1 MALPLQEIKQLR
13 HRPNHPARR
22 PLQVRL
28 SRADFHSS
36 CKSFFKVE
44 FASQDI
50 TAFGGL
56 ELIRRYFRLIE
67 LGRTVRSVFARYHIG
82 GDYRAIDM
90 ILVIVVLILAGGR
103 RLDHLNYLCEDPLVK
118 RFCDLLRLPRERSV
132 ARWLKRF
139 GHKSLE
145 AWVELNSQIVCAA
158 LEKEKLGRLTLDID
172 GSVITTGASVA
183 WAFRGFNPHHR
194 KHPSYYPILAHLAQT
209 GHILRV
215 KNRPGNVH
223 DSRGAVVFL
232 RDLIDDVRIRLG
244 RALPLEFRMDGAFF
258 QREII
263 ALLERKGAGYAI
275 KVPFFKWL
283 GLLPLI
289 RERQRWQALREGL
302 DCFELS
308 LPIAAW
314 EKTLRVVVYR
324 KPVYHQTKKNYQL
337 DLFDPDDGYFE
348 YSAVSTNL
356 DLSAAALWDFMAGR
370 GAQEKTFA
378 ELKGEWAL
386 DVVPTHHYGAN
397 SAWQQIA
404 ILGHNL
410 LRNFQ
415 LHTLATAKPRSRKQ
429 TYRFFLQSLKT
440 IRFKLIHQPA
450 RIIKPQGYQVLRF
463 SVAPSVQQLIKT
475 IDQKLK
481 AAA

>member
-1 MALPLQEIKQLR
+1 M
-13 HRPNHPARR
+13 
-22 PLQVRL
+22 RL
-28 SRADFHSS
+28 SRADFHSA
-36 CKSFFKVE
+36 CKGFFKIE

-56 ELIRRYFRLIE
+56 ELIGRYFRLIK
-67 LGRTVRSVFARYHIG
+67 LHRRVQSVFARYGVG

-90 ILVIVVLILAGGR
+90 ILVIVVLILVGGR

-118 RFCDLLRLPRERSV
+118 RFCGLLRLPRERSV

-139 GHKSLE
+139 THKTLE
-145 AWVELNSQIVCAA
+145 ALVELNSEIVCETI
-158 LEKEKLGRLTLDID
+158 LKERLGRLTLDID

-194 KHPSYYPILAHLAQT
+194 KDPSYYPILAHLAQT
-209 GHILRV
+209 GQILRV

-223 DSRGAVVFL
+223 DSKGAVAFV
-232 RDLIDDVRIRLG
+232 RDLIEDVRRRLG
-244 RALPLEFRMDGAFF
+244 RSLPLEFRMDGAFF
-258 QREII
+258 QREMIE
-263 ALLERKGAGYAI
+263 LLERKEARYAI

-283 GLLPLI
+283 GLLALI
-289 RERQRWQALREGL
+289 RERQHWQALREGMG
-302 DCFELS
+302 CFELS
-308 LPIAAW
+308 LNVAAW

-324 KPVYHQTKKNYQL
+324 KPVHHETKKNYQL

-348 YSAVSTNL
+348 YCAVSTNL
-356 DLSAAALWDFMAGR
+356 TLSAGALWDFMAGR

-397 SAWQQIA
+397 SAWQQIS

-415 LHTLATAKPRSRKQ
+415 LHTLATPKPRSRKR
-429 TYRFFLQSLKT
+429 TFRFFLQSLKT

-450 RIIKPQGYQVLRF
+450 RLVEPQGYSVLRF
-463 SVAPSVQQLIKT
+463 SVAPPVQTLIQM

-481 AAA
+481 SAA

>member
-1 MALPLQEIKQLR
+1 M
-13 HRPNHPARR
+13 
-22 PLQVRL
+22 RL
-28 SRADFHSS
+28 SRTNFRGS
-36 CKSFFKVE
+36 CKSFLKIE

-56 ELIRRYFRLIE
+56 ELLRRYLALVE
-67 LGRTVRSVFARYHIG
+67 LGRRVRGVFSRYEVG

-90 ILVIVVLILAGGR
+90 ILVIVVLILVGGR
-103 RLDHLNYLCEDPLVK
+103 RLDHLNYVCDDPLVK
-118 RFCDLLRLPRERSV
+118 RFCGLLRLPRERSV

-139 GHKSLE
+139 THKSLK
-145 AWVELNSQIVCAA
+145 ALVEINSQIVSEAI
-158 LEKEKLGRLTLDID
+158 EKQSLTRLTFDID
-172 GSVITTGASVA
+172 GSVITTGATVA
-183 WAFRGFNPHHR
+183 WAYRGFNPHHR
-194 KHPSYYPILAHLAQT
+194 KDPSYYPILAHVAQT

-223 DSRGAVVFL
+223 DSKGAEAFL
-232 RDLIDDVRIRLG
+232 RELIDDVRLRLG
-244 RALPLEFRMDGAFF
+244 SLPLEFRMDGAFF

-263 ALLERKGAGYAI
+263 ELLERRKSHYAI
-275 KVPFFKWL
+275 KVPFMKWL
-283 GLLPLI
+283 GLVPII
-289 RERQRWQALREGL
+289 REHQRWHRLREGMGY
-302 DCFELS
+302 FEVPLYVT
-308 LPIAAW
+308 AW

-324 KPVYHQTKKNYQL
+324 KPVHHQTKKNYQL

-356 DLSAAALWDFMAGR
+356 ELEAAALWDFMAGR

-378 ELKGEWAL
+378 ELKGQWAL
-386 DVVPTHHYGAN
+386 DVVPTRHYSAN

-415 LHTLATAKPRSRKQ
+415 LQTVATEKPKSRKR
-429 TYRFFLQSLKT
+429 TCSYLLHSLKT

-450 RIIKPQGYQVLRF
+450 RLLKPQGYSILRF
-463 SVAPSVQQLIKT
+463 SVAPPVKKLIES
-475 IDQKLK
+475 IEEKLQS
-481 AAA
+481 AA

>member
-1 MALPLQEIKQLR
+1 MAYQLQEIKQLR

-28 SRADFHSS
+28 SRADFHSA
-36 CKSFFKVE
+36 CKSFFKIE

-56 ELIRRYFRLIE
+56 ELLGRYFRLIE
-67 LGRTVRSVFARYHIG
+67 LHRRVQSVFVRNGIG

-90 ILVIVVLILAGGR
+90 ILVIVVLMLVGGR
-103 RLDHLNYLCEDPLVK
+103 RLEHLNYVCEDPLVK
-118 RFCDLLRLPRERSV
+118 RFCGLLRLPRERSV

-139 GHKSLE
+139 THSSLQ
-145 AWVELNSQIVCAA
+145 ALVELNSQIVCDAI
-158 LEKEKLGRLTLDID
+158 EQQKLGRLTFDID
-172 GSVITTGASVA
+172 GSVITTGAKVS

-194 KHPSYYPILAHLAQT
+194 KDPSYYPILAHLAQT

-223 DSRGAVVFL
+223 DSKGAVGFV
-232 RDLIDDVRIRLG
+232 RDLIDDVKRRLG
-244 RALPLEFRMDGAFF
+244 RALLLEFRMDGAFF
-258 QREII
+258 QREMID
-263 ALLERKGAGYAI
+263 LLERKGAGYAI

-289 RERQRWQALREGL
+289 REHQRWQALREGMG
-302 DCFELS
+302 CFELS

-314 EKTLRVVVYR
+314 QKTLRVVVYR
-324 KPVYHQTKKNYQL
+324 KPVHHETKKNYQL

-356 DLSAAALWDFMAGR
+356 TLNAAALWDFMAGR

-397 SAWQQIA
+397 SAWQQIT

-410 LRNFQ
+410 IRNFQ
-415 LHTLATAKPRSRKQ
+415 LQTLATPKPRSRKR

-440 IRFKLIHQPA
+440 LRFKFIHQPA
-450 RIIKPQGYQVLRF
+450 RLVKPQGYHVLRF
-463 SVAPSVQQLIKT
+463 SVAPHVQQLIET

-481 AAA
+481 SAA

>member
-1 MALPLQEIKQLR
+1 M
-13 HRPNHPARR
+13 
-22 PLQVRL
+22 RL
-28 SRADFHSS
+28 SRTDFHSV
-36 CKSFFKVE
+36 CKSFSKIE

-56 ELIRRYFRLIE
+56 ELIRRYFRLIK
-67 LGRTVRSVFARYHIG
+67 LHRRVQAVFAHYGIG

-90 ILVIVVLILAGGR
+90 ILVIVVLILVGGR

-118 RFCDLLRLPRERSV
+118 RFCGLLRLPRERSV

-139 GHKSLE
+139 THKSLQ
-145 AWVELNSQIVCAA
+145 ALVELNSQMVCEAI
-158 LEKEKLGRLTLDID
+158 EKEKLGRLTLDID
-172 GSVITTGASVA
+172 GSVVTAGASVS

-194 KHPSYYPILAHLAQT
+194 KDPSYYPILAHLAQT

-223 DSRGAVVFL
+223 DSKGAVTFV
-232 RDLIDDVRIRLG
+232 RDLIDDVRMRLG
-244 RALPLEFRMDGAFF
+244 RVLPLEFRMDGAFF

-263 ALLERKGAGYAI
+263 ELLERKGAGYAI

-283 GLLPLI
+283 GLLPVI
-289 RERQRWQALREGL
+289 RERQRWQALREGMG
-302 DCFELS
+302 CFDFL

-324 KPVYHQTKKNYQL
+324 KPVHHETKKNYQL

-356 DLSAAALWDFMAGR
+356 TLSAAALWDFMAGR

-397 SAWQQIA
+397 SAWQQIS

-415 LHTLATAKPRSRKQ
+415 LQTLAIPKPRSRKR
-429 TYRFFLQSLKT
+429 TFRFFLQSLKT

-450 RIIKPQGYQVLRF
+450 RIVKPQGYSVLRF
-463 SVAPSVQQLIKT
+463 SVAPPVQTLIQM

-481 AAA
+481 SAA

>member
-1 MALPLQEIKQLR
+1 M
-13 HRPNHPARR
+13 
-22 PLQVRL
+22 RL
-28 SRADFHSS
+28 SRADFHSA
-36 CKSFFKVE
+36 CKSFFKIE

-56 ELIRRYFRLIE
+56 ELIRRYLALIQ
-67 LGRTVRSVFARYHIG
+67 LGRRVQKVFARYDLG

-90 ILVIVVLILAGGR
+90 ILVMVVLILAGGR
-103 RLDHLNYLCEDPLVK
+103 RLDHLNYLCQDPLVK
-118 RFCDLLRLPRERSV
+118 RFCGLLRLPRERSV

-139 GHKSLE
+139 THKSLM
-145 AWVELNSQIVCAA
+145 ALVELNSQIVGEAI
-158 LEKEKLGRLTLDID
+158 EQQKLGRLTFDID
-172 GSVITTGASVA
+172 GSVITTGASVS

-194 KHPSYYPILAHLAQT
+194 KNPSYYPILAHLAQT

-223 DSRGAVVFL
+223 DSKGALAFL

-244 RALPLEFRMDGAFF
+244 RTLPLEFRMDGAFF
-258 QREII
+258 QRDII
-263 ALLERKGAGYAI
+263 ELLERRRAEYAI

-283 GLLPLI
+283 GLVPVI
-289 RERQRWQALREGL
+289 RERQRWQALREGMG
-302 DCFELS
+302 CFEFS
-308 LPIAAW
+308 LHIAAW

-324 KPVYHQTKKNYQL
+324 KPVHHETKKNYQL

-356 DLSAAALWDFMAGR
+356 TLSAGALWDFMAGR

-397 SAWQQIA
+397 SAWQQIS

-410 LRNFQ
+410 LRSFQ
-415 LHTLATAKPRSRKQ
+415 LQTLAIPKPDRVNGL
-429 TYRFFLQSLKT
+429 TVFFCK
-440 IRFKLIHQPA
+440 
-450 RIIKPQGYQVLRF
+450 V
-463 SVAPSVQQLIKT
+463 
-475 IDQKLK
+475 
-481 AAA
+481 

>member
-1 MALPLQEIKQLR
+1 M
-13 HRPNHPARR
+13 
-22 PLQVRL
+22 RL
-28 SRADFHSS
+28 SRTDFHSV
-36 CKSFFKVE
+36 CKSFSKIE

-56 ELIRRYFRLIE
+56 ELIRRYFRLIK
-67 LGRTVRSVFARYHIG
+67 LHRRVQAVFARYGIG

-90 ILVIVVLILAGGR
+90 ILVIVVLILVGGR

-118 RFCDLLRLPRERSV
+118 RFCGLLRLPRERSV

-139 GHKSLE
+139 THKSLQ
-145 AWVELNSQIVCAA
+145 ALVELNSQMVCEAI
-158 LEKEKLGRLTLDID
+158 EKEKLGRLTLDID
-172 GSVITTGASVA
+172 GSVVTAGASVS

-194 KHPSYYPILAHLAQT
+194 KDPSYYPILAHLAQT

-223 DSRGAVVFL
+223 DSKGAVAFV
-232 RDLIDDVRIRLG
+232 RDLIDDVRMRLG
-244 RALPLEFRMDGAFF
+244 RVLPLEFRMDGAFF

-263 ALLERKGAGYAI
+263 ELLERKGAGYAI

-283 GLLPLI
+283 GLLPVI
-289 RERQRWQALREGL
+289 RERQRWQALKEGMG
-302 DCFELS
+302 CFDLS
-308 LPIAAW
+308 LSITAW
-314 EKTLRVVVYR
+314 GKTLRVVVYR
-324 KPVYHQTKKNYQL
+324 KPVHHETKKNYQL

-348 YSAVSTNL
+348 YCAVSTNL
-356 DLSAAALWDFMAGR
+356 TLSAAALWDFMAGR

-397 SAWQQIA
+397 SAWQQIS

-415 LHTLATAKPRSRKQ
+415 LQTLAIPKPRSRKR
-429 TYRFFLQSLKT
+429 TFRFFLQSLKT

-450 RIIKPQGYQVLRF
+450 RIVKPQGYSVLRF
-463 SVAPSVQQLIKT
+463 SVAPPVQTLIQM

-481 AAA
+481 SAA

>member
-1 MALPLQEIKQLR
+1 MQEIKQLR
-13 HRPNHPARR
+13 HRLNHPARR

-28 SRADFHSS
+28 SRADFHST
-36 CKSFFKVE
+36 CKSFFRLE

-56 ELIRRYFRLIE
+56 ELIGRYFRLIG
-67 LGRTVRSVFARYHIG
+67 LHRRVQSVFARYGMG

-90 ILVIVVLILAGGR
+90 ILVIVGLILAGGR

-118 RFCDLLRLPRERSV
+118 RFCGLLRLPRERSV

-139 GHKSLE
+139 THRSLG
-145 AWVELNSQIVCAA
+145 ALVELNSQIVCEAI
-158 LEKEKLGRLTLDID
+158 ENEKLGRLTLDID
-172 GSVITTGASVA
+172 GSVITTGASVG

-194 KHPSYYPILAHLAQT
+194 KDPSYYPILAHLAQT
-209 GHILRV
+209 GHIVRV

-223 DSRGAVVFL
+223 DSKGAVGFV
-232 RDLIDDVRIRLG
+232 RDLIEDVRVRLG
-244 RALPLEFRMDGAFF
+244 RSLPLEFRMDGAFF

-263 ALLERKGAGYAI
+263 ELLERRGAGYAI

-283 GLLPLI
+283 GLLPVI
-289 RERQRWQALREGL
+289 RQRQRWHALREGVGY
-302 DCFELS
+302 FEMS
-308 LPIAAW
+308 LPIGAW
-314 EKTLRVVVYR
+314 EKTVRVVVYR
-324 KPVYHQTKKNYQL
+324 KVVHHETKKNYQL

-356 DLSAAALWDFMAGR
+356 SLSAAALWDFMAGR

-397 SAWQQIA
+397 SAWQQIV

-415 LHTLATAKPRSRKQ
+415 LHTLATPKPRSRKR
-429 TYRFFLQSLKT
+429 TFRFFLQSLKT

-450 RIIKPQGYQVLRF
+450 RLVKPQGYSVLRF
-463 SVAPSVQQLIKT
+463 SVAPPVQTLIQK
-475 IDQKLK
+475 IDLKLK
-481 AAA
+481 SAA

>member
-1 MALPLQEIKQLR
+1 
-13 HRPNHPARR
+13 
-22 PLQVRL
+22 VRL
-28 SRADFHSS
+28 SRTDFHSV
-36 CKSFFKVE
+36 CKSFSKIE

-56 ELIRRYFRLIE
+56 ELIRRYFRLIK
-67 LGRTVRSVFARYHIG
+67 LHRRVQAVFARYGIG

-90 ILVIVVLILAGGR
+90 ILVIVVLILVGGR

-118 RFCDLLRLPRERSV
+118 RFCGLLRLPRERSV

-139 GHKSLE
+139 THKSLQ
-145 AWVELNSQIVCAA
+145 ALVELNSQMVCEAI
-158 LEKEKLGRLTLDID
+158 EKEKLGRLTLDID
-172 GSVITTGASVA
+172 GSVVTAGASVS

-194 KHPSYYPILAHLAQT
+194 KDPSYYPILAHLAQT

-223 DSRGAVVFL
+223 DSKGAVTFV
-232 RDLIDDVRIRLG
+232 RDLIDDVRMRLG
-244 RALPLEFRMDGAFF
+244 RVLPLEFRMDGAFF

-263 ALLERKGAGYAI
+263 ELLERKGAGYAI

-283 GLLPLI
+283 GLLPVI
-289 RERQRWQALREGL
+289 RERQRWQALREGMG
-302 DCFELS
+302 CFDFL

-324 KPVYHQTKKNYQL
+324 KPVHHETKKNYQL

-356 DLSAAALWDFMAGR
+356 TLSAAALWDFMAGR

-397 SAWQQIA
+397 SAWQQIS

-415 LHTLATAKPRSRKQ
+415 LQTLAIPKPRSRKR
-429 TYRFFLQSLKT
+429 TFRFFLQSLKT

-450 RIIKPQGYQVLRF
+450 RIVKPQGYSVLRF
-463 SVAPSVQQLIKT
+463 SVAPPVQTLIQM

-481 AAA
+481 SAA

>member
-28 SRADFHSS
+28 SRTDFHSA
-36 CKSFFKVE
+36 CKSFFKIE

-56 ELIRRYFRLIE
+56 ELIRRYFRLIK
-67 LGRTVRSVFARYHIG
+67 LGRTVRSVFARYDVG

-103 RLDHLNYLCEDPLVK
+103 RLDHLNYVCEDPLVK
-118 RFCDLLRLPRERSV
+118 RFCGLLRLPRERSV

-139 GHKSLE
+139 THKSLE
-145 AWVELNSQIVCAA
+145 ALVEINSQIVWAA
-158 LEKEKLGRLTLDID
+158 IEKEKLGRLTLDID

-194 KHPSYYPILAHLAQT
+194 KNPSYYPILAHLAQT
-209 GHILRV
+209 GHIVRV

-223 DSRGAVVFL
+223 DSKGAVVFL
-232 RDLIDDVRIRLG
+232 RDLIDDVRMRLG
-244 RALPLEFRMDGAFF
+244 RSLPLEFRMDGAFF

-263 ALLERKGAGYAI
+263 ELLDKRGAGYAI

-283 GLLPLI
+283 GMLPMI
-289 RERQRWQALREGL
+289 RERQRWHGLREGMG
-302 DCFELS
+302 CFEIA

-324 KPVYHQTKKNYQL
+324 KPVHHETKKNYQL

-348 YSAVSTNL
+348 YSAVGTNL
-356 DLSAAALWDFMAGR
+356 TLSAGALWDFMAGR

-397 SAWQQIA
+397 SAWQQISV
-404 ILGHNL
+404 LGHNL
-410 LRNFQ
+410 IRNFQ
-415 LHTLATAKPRSRKQ
+415 LQTLATQKPRSRKR
-429 TYRFFLQSLKT
+429 TYLFFLQSLKT
-440 IRFKLIHQPA
+440 LRFKIIHQPA
-450 RIIKPQGYQVLRF
+450 RIVKPQGYSVLRF
-463 SVAPSVQQLIKT
+463 SVAQPVQTLIEM

-481 AAA
+481 MAA

>member
-1 MALPLQEIKQLR
+1 M
-13 HRPNHPARR
+13 
-22 PLQVRL
+22 RL
-28 SRADFHSS
+28 SRADFHSV
-36 CKSFFKVE
+36 CKSFSKIE

-56 ELIRRYFRLIE
+56 ELIGRYFRLIE
-67 LGRTVRSVFARYHIG
+67 LHRRVQAVFASYGIG

-90 ILVIVVLILAGGR
+90 ILVIVGLILAGGR

-118 RFCDLLRLPRERSV
+118 RFCGLLRLPRERSV

-139 GHKSLE
+139 THKSLQ
-145 AWVELNSQIVCAA
+145 ALVELNSQMVCEAI
-158 LEKEKLGRLTLDID
+158 EKQKLGRLTLDID
-172 GSVITTGASVA
+172 GSVITTGASVC

-194 KHPSYYPILAHLAQT
+194 KDPSYYPILAHLAQT

-223 DSRGAVVFL
+223 DSKGAVAFV
-232 RDLIDDVRIRLG
+232 RDLIEDVRMRLG
-244 RALPLEFRMDGAFF
+244 RSLPLEFRMDGAFF
-258 QREII
+258 QREMIE
-263 ALLERKGAGYAI
+263 LLERKEAGYAI

-283 GLLPLI
+283 GLLALI
-289 RERQRWQALREGL
+289 RERQRWQALRDGMGY
-302 DCFELS
+302 FELS

-324 KPVYHQTKKNYQL
+324 KPVHHETKKNYQL
-337 DLFDPDDGYFE
+337 DLFNPDDGYFE

-356 DLSAAALWDFMAGR
+356 TLSAAALWDFMAGR

-397 SAWQQIA
+397 SAWQQIS

-415 LHTLATAKPRSRKQ
+415 LQTLATPKPRSRKR

-450 RIIKPQGYQVLRF
+450 RLVKPQGYSVLRF
-463 SVAPSVQQLIKT
+463 SVTPPVQTLIQM

-481 AAA
+481 SAA

>member
-1 MALPLQEIKQLR
+1 M
-13 HRPNHPARR
+13 
-22 PLQVRL
+22 RL
-28 SRADFHSS
+28 SRADFHSA
-36 CKSFFKVE
+36 CKSFFKIE

-56 ELIRRYFRLIE
+56 ELIGRYFRLIE
-67 LGRTVRSVFARYHIG
+67 LGRTVRSVFARYDLG

-90 ILVIVVLILAGGR
+90 MLVIVVLILVGGR

-118 RFCDLLRLPRERSV
+118 RFCGLLRLPRERSV

-139 GHKSLE
+139 THKSLQ
-145 AWVELNSQIVCAA
+145 ALVEINSQIVCAA

-194 KHPSYYPILAHLAQT
+194 KDPSYYPILAHLAQT

-223 DSRGAVVFL
+223 DSKGAVAFL
-232 RDLIDDVRIRLG
+232 RALIEDVRMRLG
-244 RALPLEFRMDGAFF
+244 KSLPLEFRMDGAFF
-258 QREII
+258 QRGII
-263 ALLERKGAGYAI
+263 ELLERRKAGYAI

-283 GLLPLI
+283 GLLPMI
-289 RERQRWQALREGL
+289 RERQRWQALREGMG
-302 DCFELS
+302 CFELA
-308 LPIAAW
+308 LPIATW
-314 EKTLRVVVYR
+314 EKTLRVVIYR
-324 KPVYHQTKKNYQL
+324 KPVHHETKKNYQL

-356 DLSAAALWDFMAGR
+356 TLSAGALWDFMAGR

-397 SAWQQIA
+397 SAWQQIS

-415 LHTLATAKPRSRKQ
+415 LHTLATPKPRSRKR
-429 TYRFFLQSLKT
+429 TYGFFLQSLKT
-440 IRFKLIHQPA
+440 LRFKLIHQPA
-450 RIIKPQGYQVLRF
+450 RLVKPQGYSVLRF
-463 SVAPSVQQLIKT
+463 SVAPPVQTLIEM

-481 AAA
+481 SAA